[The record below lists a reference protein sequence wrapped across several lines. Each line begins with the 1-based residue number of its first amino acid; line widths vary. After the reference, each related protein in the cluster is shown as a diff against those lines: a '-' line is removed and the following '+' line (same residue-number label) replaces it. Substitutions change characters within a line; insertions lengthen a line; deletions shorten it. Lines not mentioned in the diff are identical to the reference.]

1 MRNKKRV
8 QYRTR
13 FLLYVADL
21 TMSATW
27 IYFADLLEVSKLLEL
42 DN

>member
-1 MRNKKRV
+1 M
-8 QYRTR
+8 TR
-13 FLLYVADL
+13 FLFITADL
-21 TMSATW
+21 TMSALW